1 MARDKAYTIDYN
13 DEGTSFDRDGI
24 IEEDD
29 VDSSEAWHN
38 WKPSGNQ
45 SAYDRG
51 E

>member
-29 VDSSEAWHN
+29 VDSSEACHN
-38 WKPSGNQ
+38 WRPSRNQ
-45 SAYDRG
+45 STYETG